1 MFYLK
6 VILDFFFGHPGS
18 ERDLPHEENA
28 KRFTLMTHFVLYRAS
43 DRGHA
48 FISQLRKGCATI
60 GKTYFGELSQCIP
73 SQKNNLNDRYCYC

>member
-18 ERDLPHEENA
+18 ERDLPHGENA

-48 FISQLRKGCATI
+48 FISQLREGCATI
-60 GKTYFGELSQCIP
+60 GKTNFGELSQGTI
-73 SQKNNLNDRYCYC
+73 QILRKH

>member
-18 ERDLPHEENA
+18 ERDLPHGENA

-48 FISQLRKGCATI
+48 FISQLREGCATI
-60 GKTYFGELSQCIP
+60 GKTNFGETSQGTIQVLRKLRCT
-73 SQKNNLNDRYCYC
+73 